1 MSARVAR
8 PVSPGVSLPGW
19 RGIWHV
25 PAGNEKEKRAL
36 LAPDRLGTVLAV
48 RAIVNTPNEQTT
60 TGSAIVHVDPERRA
74 IETRIRL
81 AKARLFQDLNRAST
95 IVKQTAGAAS
105 RGLLRVAL
113 VGGLLLVGLVSAF
126 VRRRR
131 RLRVTWK

>member
-1 MSARVAR
+1 VRS
-8 PVSPGVSLPGW
+8 W
-19 RGIWHV
+19 
-25 PAGNEKEKRAL
+25 
-36 LAPDRLGTVLAV
+36 
-48 RAIVNTPNEQTT
+48 RAITSERRLQPQVLVNIPNEQRTM
-60 TGSAIVHVDPERRA
+60 GSAIVHVDPERRA